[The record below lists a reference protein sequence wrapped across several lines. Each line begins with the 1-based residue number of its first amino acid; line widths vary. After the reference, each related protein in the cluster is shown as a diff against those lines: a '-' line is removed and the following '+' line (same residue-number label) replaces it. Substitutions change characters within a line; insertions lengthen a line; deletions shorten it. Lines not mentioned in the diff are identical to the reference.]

1 MRTLER
7 DKKPL
12 YVCKRIENTN
22 PQQYEAPIMRKL
34 NTVATTSEADIVAF
48 GESYKEY
55 RRAKIT
61 YGEKSY
67 YNEGDRAYIFVAPP
81 ETHDELC
88 SGCDF
93 EIVSVL
99 DSVSQVE
106 ILFKRLQ
113 IGKD

>member
-12 YVCKRIENTN
+12 YVCRRKPNTD
-22 PQQYEAPIMRKL
+22 PKQFEEPVERKL
-34 NTVATTSEADIVAF
+34 NTVATTSQADIVAF
-48 GESYKEY
+48 GDQYKEY
-55 RRAKIT
+55 RRALIT
-61 YGEKSY
+61 KEQMSD
-67 YNEGDRAYIFVAPP
+67 YNEGDRAYIYARPP
-81 ETHDELC
+81 EKHDPLC
-88 SGCDF
+88 NGCDF
-93 EIVSVL
+93 EIYSIS